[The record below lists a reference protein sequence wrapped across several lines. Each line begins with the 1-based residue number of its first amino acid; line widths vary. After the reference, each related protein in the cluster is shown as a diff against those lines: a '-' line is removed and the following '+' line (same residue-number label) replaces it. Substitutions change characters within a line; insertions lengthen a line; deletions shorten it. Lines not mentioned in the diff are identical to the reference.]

1 MANPSPAKVSVECSH
16 CGFKQMEYVA
26 AKSSICRQ
34 CGCYFSPF
42 APRAGL
48 KLSTKE
54 EAPAAENHSIRQ
66 KIEEFWKGQ
75 RSSVIECFE
84 CKRKQQVCGTA
95 RSTICPGCS
104 AHIDLRDY
112 KINTSFSRSIRT
124 RGDVHLTAK
133 GDLSSSSVICG
144 AALIEGKLR
153 GNLHC
158 DGIATIN
165 FSGRIPGRLTARHVI
180 VERKANIHCFR
191 RVRVESIEIK
201 GGMSGEIIAQTG
213 VIIRKKGSLEGDVT
227 AKSITVEKGGIF
239 SGQLVIGQAN
249 LMQGE
254 LLPERKSAAASASEP
269 DAAGG
274 AAQPLAA
281 T

>member
-1 MANPSPAKVSVECSH
+1 MECPH
-16 CGFKQMEYVA
+16 CGFKQMEYAA

-34 CGCYFSPF
+34 CGRYFSPF
-42 APRAGL
+42 APRTGL

-54 EAPAAENHSIRQ
+54 EAPAPESQSIRQ
-66 KIEEFWKGQ
+66 KIEGFWKGQ
-75 RSSVIECFE
+75 RSWVIECFE
-84 CKRKQQVCGTA
+84 CKRKQQVCGAAT
-95 RSTICPGCS
+95 STICPGCS

-112 KINTSFSRSIRT
+112 KINGSFSRTIRT

-144 AALIEGKLR
+144 SALIEGKLR

-158 DGIATIN
+158 DGTVTIT
-165 FSGRIPGRLTARHVI
+165 FSGRIPGRLTAGHVI

-191 RVRVESIEIK
+191 RVRVGSIEIK
-201 GGMSGEIIAQTG
+201 GRMSGEIIAQTG
-213 VIIRKKGSLEGDVT
+213 VTVSKKGSLEGDVT
-227 AKSITVEKGGIF
+227 AKAITVEKGGIF
-239 SGQLVIGQAN
+239 SGQLVIGQAA

-254 LLPERKSAAASASEP
+254 LLPKRKSAVASTPEL
-269 DAAGG
+269 DVGG
-274 AAQPLAA
+274 ATQPLPA